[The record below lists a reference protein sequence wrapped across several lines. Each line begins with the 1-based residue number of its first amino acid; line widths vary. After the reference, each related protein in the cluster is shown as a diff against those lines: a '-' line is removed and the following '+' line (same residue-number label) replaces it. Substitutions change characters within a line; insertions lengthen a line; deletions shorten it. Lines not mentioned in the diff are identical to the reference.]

1 MKWYVSIHTARNR
14 PKRLL
19 ILINPRSGNFK
30 AEAIYKASVAPLMEL
45 VGIDVDKVGMENF

>member
-1 MKWYVSIHTARNR
+1 MVASIHTARNR

-19 ILINPRSGNFK
+19 ILVNPRSGNFK

-45 VGIDVDKVGMENF
+45 VGVDVDKVGMENV